1 MRIANRTL
9 HTAAVVAL
17 LCPLLAVPAE
27 AQSQNRPNIGSVQIL
42 IREIGTREEIA
53 RINPGETVTLPEGA
67 RVRIN
72 LMALPTGSARGPLY
86 PATEF
91 TDTGKGGTRITR
103 SSQENAAADLEVVA
117 SKNFNRVETIRY
129 RVTEDWVPANLRT
142 GSFSIRVSGDA
153 INTPGASTGGWSNNP
168 GGAWTGTWTGDQALQ
183 LTNALYQGILLRS
196 VDDGAAGTAEA
207 IRRDGFEGLVRAAV
221 GIANSEESRNRIYQ
235 DRQVSN
241 DQRLASLYRH
251 LLGLEPNQVSRS
263 QWASDLGRLNDG
275 QIGRVVEDLLRS
287 DRFRSRYAVATQ

>member
-1 MRIANRTL
+1 MRIASRTL
-9 HTAAVVAL
+9 HAAAVVAL
-17 LCPLLAVPAE
+17 LCPLFAVPAE

-42 IREIGTREEIA
+42 IRDIATREEIA
-53 RINPGETVTLPEGA
+53 RIDPGDTVTLPEGA

-117 SKNFNRVETIRY
+117 TKNFNRVETIRY

-142 GSFSIRVSGDA
+142 GSFSIRVAGDA
-153 INTPGASTGGWSNNP
+153 VNAPGASTGGWSNAP

-183 LTNALYQGILLRS
+183 LTTALYQAILMRPL
-196 VDDGAAGTAEA
+196 DEGAAGTADV

-221 GIANSEESRNRIYQ
+221 GIANSEESRSRIYQ

-241 DQRLASLYRH
+241 EQRLASIYRH
-251 LLGLEPNQVSRS
+251 LLGLEPSQVARS
-263 QWASDLGRLNDG
+263 QWESDLSRMNNG
-275 QIGRVVEDLLRS
+275 QVGQVVEDLLRS
-287 DRFRSRYAVATQ
+287 DRFRSRYAVATR

>member
-1 MRIANRTL
+1 MRIASRTL
-9 HTAAVVAL
+9 HAAAVVAL

-27 AQSQNRPNIGSVQIL
+27 AQNHPNIGSVQIL
-42 IREIGTREEIA
+42 VREIGTRTEIA
-53 RINPGETVTLPEGA
+53 RINPGETITLPEGA

-72 LMALPTGSARGPLY
+72 LMALPTGSGNPRY

-91 TDTGKGGTRITR
+91 TDVGRGGTRITR
-103 SSQENAAADLEVVA
+103 SSQENAAADLEIVA
-117 SKNFNRVETIRY
+117 TKNFNRVETIRY
-129 RVTEDWVPANLRT
+129 RVLEDWVPANLRT
-142 GSFSIRVSGDA
+142 GSFSVRVSGDSV
-153 INTPGASTGGWSNNP
+153 NVPGASTGGGWSNNP

-183 LTNALYQGILLRS
+183 LTNALYQAILMRS

-221 GIANSEESRNRIYQ
+221 GIANSEESRTRIYQ

-241 DQRLASLYRH
+241 QQRLESLYRN
-251 LLGLEPNQVSRS
+251 LLGLEPGQVARA
-263 QWASDLGRLNDG
+263 QWESDLSRINNG
-275 QIGRVVEDLLRS
+275 QIGQVVEGLLRS

>member
-9 HTAAVVAL
+9 HAAAVVAL
-17 LCPLLAVPAE
+17 LCPLLAAPAE

-67 RVRIN
+67 KVRIN
-72 LMALPTGSARGPLY
+72 LMALPTGSGNPRY

-91 TDTGKGGTRITR
+91 TDVGKGGTRITR

-153 INTPGASTGGWSNNP
+153 LNTPGASTGGWSNAP
-168 GGAWTGTWTGDQALQ
+168 GGAWTGGWTGDQALQ
-183 LTNALYQGILLRS
+183 LTNALYQGILMRS
-196 VDDGAAGTAEA
+196 VDEGATGTAEA

-251 LLGLEPNQVSRS
+251 FLGLEPNQVARS
-263 QWASDLGRLNDG
+263 QWEADLSRLNNG
-275 QIGRVVEDLLRS
+275 QIGQVVEDLLRS
-287 DRFRSRYAVATQ
+287 DRFRSRYAVATN

>member
-9 HTAAVVAL
+9 HAAAVVAL
-17 LCPLLAVPAE
+17 LCPLLAAPAE

-42 IREIGTREEIA
+42 IREIGTRTEIA

-72 LMALPTGSARGPLY
+72 LMALPTGSGNPRY

-91 TDTGKGGTRITR
+91 TDVGRGGTRITR
-103 SSQENAAADLEVVA
+103 SSQENAAADLEIVA
-117 SKNFNRVETIRY
+117 TKNFNRVETIRY
-129 RVTEDWVPANLRT
+129 RVLEDWVPANLRT

-153 INTPGASTGGWSNNP
+153 VNAPGASTGGWSNNP

-183 LTNALYQGILLRS
+183 LTNALYQGILMRS

-221 GIANSEESRNRIYQ
+221 GIANSEESRSRIYQ

-241 DQRLASLYRH
+241 EQRLTSLYRN
-251 LLGLEPNQVSRS
+251 LLGLEPSQVARS
-263 QWASDLGRLNDG
+263 QWESDLSRLNNG
-275 QIGRVVEDLLRS
+275 QIGQVVEGLLRS

>member
-1 MRIANRTL
+1 MRIASRTFQA
-9 HTAAVVAL
+9 AAVMAL
-17 LCPLLAVPAE
+17 LCPLFAE
-27 AQSQNRPNIGSVQIL
+27 AQSNNRPNIGSVQIL

-53 RINPGETVTLPEGA
+53 RVNPGETVTLPEGA

-103 SSQENAAADLEVVA
+103 SSQENAAADLEIVA

-142 GSFSIRVSGDA
+142 GSFSIRVSGDGA
-153 INTPGASTGGWSNNP
+153 NVPGASTGGWSNNP
-168 GGAWTGTWTGDQALQ
+168 GGAWTGSWTGDQALQ
-183 LTNALYQGILLRS
+183 LTNALYQAILMRS
-196 VDDGAAGTAEA
+196 PDEGASGTAEA

-221 GIANSEESRNRIYQ
+221 GIANSEESRSRIYQ

-241 DQRLASLYRH
+241 EQRLTALYRTF
-251 LLGLEPNQVSRS
+251 LGLEPSQVSRS
-263 QWASDLGRLNDG
+263 QWASDLNRLNDG
-275 QIGRVVEDLLRS
+275 QIGLVVEDLLRS